1 MDSKQWKSNI
11 AAAILALIA
20 ILYIFA
26 PPGLFIGILIVVPL
40 VLLSVIAWTTDIFRD
55 KNDES

>member
-55 KNDES
+55 KTDES

>member
-1 MDSKQWKSNI
+1 MESKQWKSNI

-40 VLLSVIAWTTDIFRD
+40 VLLSGIAWTTDIFRD
-55 KNDES
+55 KDD